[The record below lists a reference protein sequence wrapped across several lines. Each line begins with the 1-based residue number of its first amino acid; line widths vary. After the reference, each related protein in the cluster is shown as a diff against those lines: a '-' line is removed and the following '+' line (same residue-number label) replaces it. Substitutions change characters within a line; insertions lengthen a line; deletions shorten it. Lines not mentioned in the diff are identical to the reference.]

1 MEMTVRQFTPD
12 DKTDV
17 IELWQRCGLIS
28 PENNPERD
36 IERKI
41 KVNPEL
47 FLVGE
52 INGEVV
58 ATAMGGY
65 EGHRGWVNYLAV
77 APEYREN
84 GFGRQLMNSLEIML
98 VGMGCPKINL
108 NIRTTNTDVLEFYE
122 KIGYR
127 RDEVITMSKRLEKDE
142 PFKEN
147 L

>member
-1 MEMTVRQFTPD
+1 MTVRQFTSD
-12 DKTDV
+12 DKTAV
-17 IELWQRCGLIS
+17 IELWQKCGLIS

-36 IERKI
+36 IERKL

-47 FLVGE
+47 FLVGT
-52 INGEVV
+52 IDGRVV

-77 APEYREN
+77 EPEYRES
-84 GFGRQLMNSLEIML
+84 GFGRLLMEQLEKML
-98 VGMGCPKINL
+98 LDIGCPKINL
-108 NIRTTNTDVLEFYE
+108 NVRTTNKEVLEFYE
-122 KIGYR
+122 IIGYR
-127 RDEVITMSKRLEKDE
+127 RDEVITMTKRLVKDE